1 MRQASVILGVL
12 LGGSLLLNAVLLMR
26 KPEIPAASQA
36 PSSSAPVKAVAPGA
50 ELVLERERVRAL
62 EARIKVLE
70 DERVVL
76 AQASTAPVPAADPLA
91 GFREKLRKLVRFT
104 MDPKSATSMTA
115 EQQLEMAEVYMEL
128 YRLQVGRSKDPKA
141 YVEALKTAYGI
152 VLEET
157 GAPLT
162 ADQARELD
170 RVFDE
175 YSAVLRGLAGTP
187 ALDRFLKELERE
199 GAATEAS
206 MRILTPTQQEQA
218 RTQVLTWMNGS
229 MGIQWMNRSG
239 AEDGLAGA
247 WTQAYGL
254 GDSQKP
260 AVQLAARAYVE
271 GLDRLHA
278 EYKGR
283 EHLMYDTEADGRAYR
298 LASAR
303 LLADALRSLEGSMTT
318 EQREKLRTQTPQE
331 VRIMP
336 EQVFSAPPAE
346 EKK

>member
-1 MRQASVILGVL
+1 MRQASVTPGVL
-12 LGGSLLLNAVLLMR
+12 LGGSLLLNAVLLAR
-26 KPEIPAASQA
+26 KPEVPPASQA
-36 PSSSAPVKAVAPGA
+36 PPSSTPVKAVAPGA

-70 DERVVL
+70 EERVVL

-104 MDPKSATSMTA
+104 KDPKSAASMTA
-115 EQQLEMAEVYMEL
+115 EQQLEMAEVYMQL

-152 VLEET
+152 ILEET
-157 GAPLT
+157 GSPLT
-162 ADQARELD
+162 PGQVQELS

-175 YSAVLRGLAGTP
+175 YSEGLRELAGTP
-187 ALDRFLKELERE
+187 ALDRFLKELEQE
-199 GAATEAS
+199 GATTEAS
-206 MRILTPTQQEQA
+206 MRLLTPAQQEQA

-229 MGIQWMNRSG
+229 MGVQWMSRNG
-239 AEDGLAGA
+239 AEVGLAGA

-260 AVQLAARAYVE
+260 AVQLAAQAYLE

-278 EYKGR
+278 QYKGR

-303 LLADALRSLEGSMTT
+303 LLADALRGLEGSMTA

-336 EQVFSAPPAE
+336 EQVSTATPAV